1 MHDADHSPLPPLD
14 DSPFTPLGDAEELFG
29 VPGLP
34 FTPAIRLKPGTELV
48 FASGCLGPPDGED
61 DDPSIEAEVRRA
73 YRYLARVLALAG
85 GGLEHVVSVTKF
97 LTNLE
102 RDNATVARVTK
113 EVFPILPTSTTVEVS
128 RLVPP
133 DLHFEVN
140 AIAAVP
146 VRPET
151 ALPDQG
157 G

>member
-1 MHDADHSPLPPLD
+1 MHEHRNTS
-14 DSPFTPLGDAEELFG
+14 FTPLGDAAELFG
-29 VPGLP
+29 IPGLP
-34 FTPAIRLKPGTELV
+34 FTPAIRLNPGTELV
-48 FASGCLGPPDGED
+48 FASGCLGVPENAGD
-61 DDPSIEAEVRRA
+61 DLSIEAEVRRA
-73 YRYLARVLALAG
+73 YRYLAKVLALAG

-97 LTNLE
+97 LTDIG
-102 RDNATVARVTK
+102 RDNPIVERVTK
-113 EVFPILPTSTTVEVS
+113 EVFPVLPTSTTVEVS

-146 VRPET
+146 VRPEA